1 MSSRPTL
8 AYATAIKVKVLLILQ
23 RAQLDLMTR
32 QYELLKQ
39 HRFNK

>member
-1 MSSRPTL
+1 MSSRPSL
-8 AYATAIKVKVLLILQ
+8 KYATAIKVKVLLILQ